1 MNNKIKKY
9 LTANKIPR
17 AEVARRMGVSPQSFN
32 SRLNS
37 KEITLST
44 LQGVADAVNIELAEL
59 CAQLSERSVED
70 MELIRLRR
78 ENEYLRQLLEEKER
92 TIRILMKKSGD

>member
-9 LTANKIPR
+9 LSAKKIPR

-32 SRLNS
+32 SRLHS